1 MAQQSGA
8 EEQKEAL
15 QAENED
21 MMRQLQ
27 QLKASI
33 EEADAE
39 IAELKSSGALARK
52 TSPPVSA
59 PLESGDAPSARGPEG
74 SAPPGAAELAK
85 FVAAKKLAV
94 RSGVET
100 ATRKVGTV
108 LPGEVVGC
116 LEQKTAANGALRVRC
131 DKGWVTATTATGD
144 ALLRPRG
151 AGDAEPGG
159 KPAPARAPL
168 PLPNKNDLIELS
180 KLKSPPSDVHMVLG
194 ALCTVLGSK
203 GTAKVKDIKATLAKM
218 KALDPTRLGGKI
230 ERRLAK
236 VVKSPEFR
244 IDRVAKS
251 SKAAAGI
258 AKWSAPRRSCVH
270 WTEPPALPRLPPSV
284 QPKAPCAGCWRCIRR
299 QEASFQ
305 ARQKALTASRTR
317 SHDPPPR
324 STARRRPAPPAE
336 AHPLPSSSR
345 GSRQRRWLAKRRA
358 LGPPLR
364 GRGRLRAPAP
374 PSDPG
379 MPLSYSH
386 PTSGVASSLFSAR
399 R

>member
-1 MAQQSGA
+1 MAEQSGVQ
-8 EEQKEAL
+8 EQKEAL

-59 PLESGDAPSARGPEG
+59 PLESGDAASARGPEG

-85 FVAAKKLAV
+85 FVATKKLAV

-236 VVKSPEFR
+236 AVKSPEFR
-244 IDRVAKS
+244 IERVAKS

-258 AKWSAPRRSCVH
+258 AKWSAPDLAACIGF
-270 WTEPPALPRLPPSV
+270 RLR
-284 QPKAPCAGCWRCIRR
+284 CA
-299 QEASFQ
+299 S
-305 ARQKALTASRTR
+305 
-317 SHDPPPR
+317 
-324 STARRRPAPPAE
+324 
-336 AHPLPSSSR
+336 PSSS
-345 GSRQRRWLAKRRA
+345 
-358 LGPPLR
+358 
-364 GRGRLRAPAP
+364 
-374 PSDPG
+374 
-379 MPLSYSH
+379 
-386 PTSGVASSLFSAR
+386 V
-399 R
+399 